1 MPRIIVKSKYLKSG
15 KHRSFYTKYMA
26 TREGAEMIS
35 ASYGKAEATA
45 KQKEMIQS
53 MLKDLPTVK
62 DLFEYEDYIAKPN
75 RENASEL
82 ISAVLEHTLNRSPIR
97 KTMWIILR
105 TGPGWKNWE
114 NMVCFL
120 TAMISSI

>member
-45 KQKEMIQS
+45 KNK
-53 MLKDLPTVK
+53 
-62 DLFEYEDYIAKPN
+62 
-75 RENASEL
+75 
-82 ISAVLEHTLNRSPIR
+82 R
-97 KTMWIILR
+97 K
-105 TGPGWKNWE
+105 
-114 NMVCFL
+114 
-120 TAMISSI
+120 